1 MTSRPELVSVRNT
14 VIRYFRLRAPLD
26 EVRDTAMNAAR
37 SMMHDGLTM
46 EEILVVLKGA
56 VSLASEHVS
65 HTSTAEQARSLKSQ
79 ITTWLVAL
87 YTNGYGEL
95 DEPGAE

>member
-1 MTSRPELVSVRNT
+1 
-14 VIRYFRLRAPLD
+14 
-26 EVRDTAMNAAR
+26 
-37 SMMHDGLTM
+37 M

-65 HTSTAEQARSLKSQ
+65 HISTAEQARSLKSQ